1 MASTGAHRTERPL
14 VVIVWSHDSP
24 AEWNEAHGCRRRRV
38 SSPRARKFSFKGE
51 PADYFHK
58 VISGPI
64 CSYRLFERWTPQ
76 PGLRLAKWLTIM
88 NEKPQVVRSSEPR
101 VGAARKAEELLGVT
115 EIVLGYALGGR
126 DREAELGAAEKA
138 ESSPEQAGRTAAVFS
153 LIIAY
158 MQRLAFREDA
168 DTKADAREAIE
179 EKALAEE
186 AKRKAAEELAAV
198 AVARAV
204 RKAPEGKPN
213 SDAEA
218 KERAERAEADLAQ
231 ERARIQALEKQL
243 AARADEQKLL
253 AQERARTQALEQQLA
268 ARQHDQDLRAPAAW
282 PANSRLAS
290 AQRNFRQYWPRA
302 LAASAILLLFLGG
315 GAGYAVFFSPSRS
328 PDTVASQAAA
338 ALAAATPVT
347 APAADESAKSSA
359 RFVEEASRR
368 KAALE
373 PQAEEQRLADE
384 AAARERLQR
393 EQAAAKTAEE
403 EAKRS
408 AEPGEADLRMT
419 YRDRQKLQVAL
430 TSLGFDVGRIDG
442 TFGLRSRQ
450 MIAAWQ
456 TKNGDISTG
465 FFTAAQKKALLSEG
479 APAVA
484 KWEDEQRRAYAEEQR
499 RLQQQQSPP
508 PQRRS
513 GWK

>member
-115 EIVLGYALGGR
+115 EIVLGHALGGR

-186 AKRKAAEELAAV
+186 AKRKTAEELAAV

-204 RKAPEGKPN
+204 RKGPEGKPN

-253 AQERARTQALEQQLA
+253 AQERARNQALEQQLSIHQNDQKLLAQERARAQALEQQLSMHGASGLRLGVPVLADRLTVRLA
-268 ARQHDQDLRAPAAW
+268 AAGHQKLLSQERARTQAFEQQMAIRQNDQKLRAPAAW
-282 PANSRLAS
+282 PAKAALPPEQRKLRQHWPMVLAVS
-290 AQRNFRQYWPRA
+290 AM
-302 LAASAILLLFLGG
+302 LLLFPSG
-315 GAGYAVFFSPSRS
+315 GADYAVFSSRS

-338 ALAAATPVT
+338 GLAAATPVT
-347 APAADESAKSSA
+347 APAADEPDKSSA
-359 RFVEEASRR
+359 RVVEEASRR
-368 KAALE
+368 KAALQ

-384 AAARERLQR
+384 AAARERLKR
-393 EQAAAKTAEE
+393 EQVAE
-403 EAKRS
+403 
-408 AEPGEADLRMT
+408 G
-419 YRDRQKLQVAL
+419 
-430 TSLGFDVGRIDG
+430 
-442 TFGLRSRQ
+442 SRGGG
-450 MIAAWQ
+450 
-456 TKNGDISTG
+456 K
-465 FFTAAQKKALLSEG
+465 
-479 APAVA
+479 
-484 KWEDEQRRAYAEEQR
+484 
-499 RLQQQQSPP
+499 
-508 PQRRS
+508 PQRGPGGSRS
-513 GWK
+513 SDDVP